1 VTARRPL
8 AGLAADLARLDAEE
22 LPFLVQLDVRIG
34 TGAATTLGFPL
45 DAMGFPLEP
54 NTTASTSWRDTL
66 WLGPDE
72 WLVVA
77 ESDQPELLAEQLEEE
92 LGRALARVHHSIVD
106 VSAARAIFDLRGPAR
121 LERLA
126 IACPLDLHP
135 RSWGPGRCAQTVFG
149 GAPVLLH
156 ERPDATRVFVRP
168 SFASYVIALLD
179 SPV

>member
-8 AGLAADLARLDAEE
+8 AGLAAELARLDADEI
-22 LPFLVQLDVRIG
+22 PFLTQVDVR
-34 TGAATTLGFPL
+34 ADPSAVSALGFP
-45 DAMGFPLEP
+45 GRP
-54 NTTASTSWRDTL
+54 NTTSTWNDADVL

-77 ESDQPELLAEQLEEE
+77 EAGRQVELLEE
-92 LGRALARVHHSIVD
+92 LEAALAPGHRSVVD
-106 VSAARAIFDLRGPAR
+106 VSANRAVFDLRGPDR
-121 LERLA
+121 HDRLA

-149 GAPVLLH
+149 AAPVLLH

-168 SFASYVIALLD
+168 SFAGYVIGMLD
-179 SPV
+179 APV

>member
-8 AGLAADLARLDAEE
+8 AGSSAELARLDADE
-22 LPFLVQLDVRIG
+22 LPFLTQIDVR
-34 TGAATTLGFPL
+34 TDPSAVATLGFPRQ
-45 DAMGFPLEP
+45 P
-54 NTTASTSWRDTL
+54 NSASVWNERDVL

-77 ESDQPELLAEQLEEE
+77 DAGREAELLGKLEA
-92 LGRALARVHHSIVD
+92 ALNSSHRSIVD
-106 VSAARAIFDLRGPAR
+106 VSAARAMFEMRGPDR
-121 LERLA
+121 FERLA

-135 RSWGPGRCAQTVFG
+135 RSWGPGRCAQAVFG
-149 GAPVLLH
+149 AAPILVH

-168 SFASYVIALLD
+168 SFAGYVIALLD